1 MQFQKY
7 ISFKLHR
14 ITKFIHFF
22 NKHTIVYDELHT
34 HTQAFKSLFAKKK
47 KINFIK
53 IFSDG
58 SLSA

>member
-47 KINFIK
+47 KRLI
-53 IFSDG
+53 
-58 SLSA
+58 LSKYSQMEA